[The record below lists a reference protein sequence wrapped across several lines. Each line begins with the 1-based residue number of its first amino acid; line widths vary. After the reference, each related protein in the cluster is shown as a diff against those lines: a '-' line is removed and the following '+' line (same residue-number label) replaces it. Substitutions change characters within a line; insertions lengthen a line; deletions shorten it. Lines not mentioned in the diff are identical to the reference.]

1 MGSLSYL
8 NASITMAT
16 PLFEVKGFKELQQ
29 QLKTLPDKVKRKQV
43 VKILRRASRDTVKEA
58 RRQAPKDTGVGAK
71 SIRFEALRRSKNPG
85 GIVGPRSRGK
95 YDGWYMRQFV
105 IPGHNIY
112 RRGFKRNR
120 RGNRVYNARGAR
132 KQVAANPFM
141 ERAYEVTR
149 GRVLQSSVP
158 ALEKYIQQQINRL

>member
-1 MGSLSYL
+1 MS
-8 NASITMAT
+8 T
-16 PLFEVKGFKELQQ
+16 PLFEVKGFEELQQ
-29 QLKTLPDKVKRKQV
+29 QLKRLPDKVKRKEV
-43 VKILRRASRDTVKEA
+43 VRILRRASRDTVKEA

-95 YDGWYMRQFV
+95 YDGFYMRQFV

-120 RGNRVYNARGAR
+120 RGNRNYNARGAR
-132 KQVAANPFM
+132 KTVPANPFM
-141 ERAYEVTR
+141 ERAFQVTE
-149 GRVLQSSVP
+149 GRVVQSSVP
-158 ALEKYIQQQINRL
+158 AMERYIQQQIDRL